1 MILVKHLSRARDRF
15 DWVHDHAATVMLVV
29 LIIQTAV
36 QMQLAPAHRCLGVI
50 CVLSQSVTAY
60 MKLQL

>member
-1 MILVKHLSRARDRF
+1 MRGDRF
-15 DWVHDHAATVMLVV
+15 DWVHDHAATVMLVL